1 VSWSYG
7 MVFVVKVS
15 LILFLTFSPKRIGS
29 HARNFSFQKG
39 WFESSLSMTRVRKV
53 FLYHWKSL
61 SFLHLRLER
70 SSTFL
75 SFKCEGSPTKCKEI
89 VRIRVDTAS
98 WIVFPDG
105 LRMGVWSSYVWKEF
119 RICRWSYLW
128 IFWKQKN
135 STKWRNNYWRLY
147 KKHWWLENF
156 KIFLNTDLSKI

>member
-1 VSWSYG
+1 LNNIKGKKIYYKATHIQILWKNKYLIYLKYSSPYVSWSYG

-15 LILFLTFSPKRIGS
+15 LILFITFSPKRIGS
-29 HARNFSFQKG
+29 PARNFSFQKG

-75 SFKCEGSPTKCKEI
+75 SFKWEGSPTKCKEI

-105 LRMGVWSSYVWKEF
+105 SRMGVWSSYVWKEY
-119 RICRWSYLW
+119 RIYRWLISV
-128 IFWKQKN
+128 
-135 STKWRNNYWRLY
+135 R
-147 KKHWWLENF
+147 
-156 KIFLNTDLSKI
+156 